1 MYLEGGLPASGV
13 VYHAPLTDIYHLSLL
28 SFVFRYLAGARF
40 MIDLRY
46 WLQGILAHLWVS
58 DFVLD

>member
-1 MYLEGGLPASGV
+1 MYLEGGLHVSGV
-13 VYHAPLTDIYHLSLL
+13 AYHAPLTNIYHLSLL
-28 SFVFRYLAGARF
+28 SFAFRYLADVRF

-46 WLQGILAHLWVS
+46 WLRGILAHLWVS